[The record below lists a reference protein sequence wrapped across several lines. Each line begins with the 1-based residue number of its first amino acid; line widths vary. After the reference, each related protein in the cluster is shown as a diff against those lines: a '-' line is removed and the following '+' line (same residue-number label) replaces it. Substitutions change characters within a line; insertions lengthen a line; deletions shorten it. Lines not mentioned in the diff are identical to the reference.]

1 VSTLKKGKFPPH
13 IVGNLL
19 EFMRRVQST
28 GTEAVAWVEAY
39 QFLQQQLPQSA
50 PAPVSGLPTK

>member
-39 QFLQQQLPQSA
+39 QFLQRRLVVYQLSEMRCPC
-50 PAPVSGLPTK
+50 